1 VAEAG
6 APLHH
11 GHDSIGAPT
20 FGVGKSLHFRR
31 HRTLA
36 NNLHGQDSA
45 VPFSNIV
52 HQVTPKPPSAATSSR
67 SLVAPIL
74 GRYKERMTTTIPR
87 RRLGTLETSALGLGC
102 MGISSAYGPPSEE
115 SGTAAIH
122 RAIDL
127 GITLID
133 TAEIYGPLRNEEV
146 VGAAIRDRRDEVQ
159 LATKWGFKLDAN
171 MQRVGVDGSPA
182 NARRALEGSLKRLG
196 ADHIDLWYQH
206 RVDPGVPIEETVG
219 AMAEAVAAGKVRHI
233 GLSEASAATIRRAHA
248 THPITAVQSE
258 YSLWT
263 RDVEREVLPVLQEL
277 GIGFVPYSPLGRGF
291 LTGTVDVKSLGADDF
306 RKTNPRFAGEN
317 GERNARLVEIV
328 REVAAKHGA
337 TPAQVALAWVL
348 RRGEH
353 TVPIFGTTKA
363 ARVDENAGALTV
375 QLSPDDLEKLDAIAE
390 RTTGDRYAP
399 AMMGLLN
406 K

>member
-1 VAEAG
+1 
-6 APLHH
+6 
-11 GHDSIGAPT
+11 
-20 FGVGKSLHFRR
+20 
-31 HRTLA
+31 
-36 NNLHGQDSA
+36 
-45 VPFSNIV
+45 
-52 HQVTPKPPSAATSSR
+52 
-67 SLVAPIL
+67 
-74 GRYKERMTTTIPR
+74 MTTTTITR
-87 RRLGTLETSALGLGC
+87 RRLGQLETSALGLGC

-115 SGTAAIH
+115 SGTAAIR
-122 RAIDL
+122 RAVDI
-127 GITLID
+127 GMTFID

-159 LATKWGFKLDAN
+159 LATKWGFKFGPNNERL
-171 MQRVGVDGSPA
+171 GVDGSPA

-196 ADHIDLWYQH
+196 VDHIDLWYQH

-219 AMAEAVAAGKVRHI
+219 AMAEAVAAGKVRYI

-263 RDVEREVLPVLQEL
+263 RDVEHEVLPVLHEL

-291 LTGTVDVKSLGADDF
+291 LTGTLDVKAMGDDDF
-306 RKTNPRFAGEN
+306 RKSNPRFAGEN

-328 REVAAKHGA
+328 REIAAARGA
-337 TPAQVALAWVL
+337 TPAQIALAWVL
-348 RRGEH
+348 SRGDNM
-353 TVPIFGTTKA
+353 VPIPGTTKA
-363 ARVDENAGALTV
+363 ARVDENAGALAV
-375 QLSPDDLEKLDAIAE
+375 RLGADDLEKLDAIAE
-390 RTTGDRYAP
+390 RTAGDRYEP